1 GGGCAR
7 RAGAG
12 GGPGGGAGNGAPP
25 PPPRRPPVQVRP
37 EVPPVVPV
45 RGCQVRRAHLPLAG
59 GQTGE
64 QPGRPPQHQRR
75 RGPLAAGGPPL
86 VVPVAAE
93 QLLQV
98 VVGPREARGVV
109 AVEQPWPVPPADLQE
124 VIHRGGQ
131 LADGIPVPPHR
142 PHRPAQP
149 RPDRRTGRALR
160 PEDVGRLVHP
170 AVGPADQPPQPG
182 RRGQRP
188 VDEPLEPAQ
197 LGREPPCAPARPM
210 LPLIALSRSWSLS
223 PEAASGGRPSS
234 VRALR
239 TAAQDPPTTSA
250 PRSGPPSP
258 ARPLRP

>member
-1 GGGCAR
+1 
-7 RAGAG
+7 
-12 GGPGGGAGNGAPP
+12 
-25 PPPRRPPVQVRP
+25 
-37 EVPPVVPV
+37 
-45 RGCQVRRAHLPLAG
+45 
-59 GQTGE
+59 
-64 QPGRPPQHQRR
+64 
-75 RGPLAAGGPPL
+75 
-86 VVPVAAE
+86 
-93 QLLQV
+93 
-98 VVGPREARGVV
+98 
-109 AVEQPWPVPPADLQE
+109 E

-142 PHRPAQP
+142 PQQPAQP

-197 LGREPPCAPARPM
+197 LGPEPPCAPARPM

-239 TAAQDPPTTSA
+239 TAEQYPRTTSA
-250 PRSGPPSP
+250 AGSDRPSTARSIGRILRTFFLSNFFACRSASEALPGASGRWWNWHGWWGPRGREWRTAHGIGCWPSDTPPATGTGNASRTAPSSP
-258 ARPLRP
+258 ARSARRADSRLLASSTSPETQ